1 MPTCGSKA
9 QINKRR
15 KNLESVRCTRIKDAA
30 SSISRFR
37 SSLET
42 HLVQRG
48 ISAPVPPDPPS
59 FAQSLL
65 ESLSES
71 QSTVFS
77 RVVIVDVE
85 IPLALQVER
94 HLTVLGERGEHLD
107 LGEKGAVAYQ

>member
-1 MPTCGSKA
+1 M
-9 QINKRR
+9 
-15 KNLESVRCTRIKDAA
+15 
-30 SSISRFR
+30 
-37 SSLET
+37 T

-65 ESLSES
+65 ESLSEG
-71 QSTVFS
+71 QSAVFG
-77 RVVIVDVE
+77 RVVVVNVK

-107 LGEKGAVAYQ
+107 LGEKGAVTYQSIFT